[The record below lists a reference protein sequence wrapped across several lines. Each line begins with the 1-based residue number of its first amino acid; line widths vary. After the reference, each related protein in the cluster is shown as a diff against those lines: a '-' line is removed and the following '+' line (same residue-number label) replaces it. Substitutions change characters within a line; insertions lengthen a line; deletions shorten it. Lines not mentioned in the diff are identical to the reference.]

1 MSPRA
6 RALVPILGVVT
17 LFCLPLLP
25 EILGTRRLV
34 FRDAQVTHWPWRRV
48 AMGSLARGRVPFI
61 NPSASGGEPLL
72 PNPNAV
78 LLYPT
83 LLLEKVLPPASA
95 FNLHY
100 LLHVFWALFGAR
112 ALARRLGLSEGA
124 AFFSGVAFAFSGIL
138 MSFLSAFANSGPSAS
153 WLPWCAAASLDAVRA
168 DSFHRALRGCAATGC
183 AFGMQLLAGEP
194 AISVLTLL
202 FAAFLAL
209 GEILGSDHTARP
221 GAPALLSRILL
232 AGAISAALAAPLLLP
247 LSAIF
252 KLTYRGQ
259 HLYSER
265 AFGSAPFAAWRLL
278 ELVFPRFNG
287 DPGDLGARAHWQ
299 YALHAGDV
307 VYVWC
312 VTFGVIPLLLVLLA
326 ALRREFWKGRS
337 LWLAAGAAVS
347 LLFSFGNSL
356 PLFRLLFAFPALRRL
371 RYPIKFYLLTTMC
384 LALLSGFAAER
395 LLSPDAKSGRRER
408 WALLAA
414 ALFYAAAFLFAGPG
428 RFAERTIAPALAR
441 GGLAPG
447 KHLPAILAT
456 LRGDTIF
463 GLIAVA
469 VLALVLLGRRPLR
482 GRTRLLGLTAL
493 LLAFPWALPLFVSAR
508 ERDLERPPALLQ
520 ALDKAGLVY
529 VRTRSPEASA
539 VSGNA
544 SPDLPERFVS
554 MARAQIEE
562 LVPETGA
569 TFGVRYI
576 FDADPDGSYGY
587 YNRLAAEAASAS
599 TPEERSRILRVYG
612 ARWYLHDEREPAP
625 LFEPVTGV
633 AVAGRRLNL
642 SELPDALPELRW
654 AGREYRRR
662 SLSGALDLVR
672 SDKFRPDAEVVLP
685 GQANRDAS
693 AAVPGKLTVETVEAD
708 RASARVEAGGAGH
721 VVFSR
726 TFFPAWKAK
735 LDDRPAPVLVANAR
749 DLAVAV
755 PAGTHRVEFSYDRSP
770 FNGGVL
776 LQAAALLTILLVVAG
791 PRILSRGDHAPKIR
805 GIPLRS
811 GS

>member
-6 RALVPILGVVT
+6 RALVPILAVVA

-25 EILGTRRLV
+25 EILGARRLV

-48 AMGSLARGRVPFI
+48 AMASLAAGHVPFV

-83 LLLEKVLPPASA
+83 LLLEKILPAASA

-112 ALARRLGLSEGA
+112 ALARRLGLSERA
-124 AFFSGVAFAFSGIL
+124 AFFTGVAFAFSGIL

-153 WLPWCAAASLDAVRA
+153 WLPWCAAAALDAVRA
-168 DSFHRALRGCAATGC
+168 DSSSRALRGCAAAGC

-209 GEILGSDHTARP
+209 GEILGSARASRP

-232 AGAISAALAAPLLLP
+232 AGAIAAALAAPLLLP
-247 LSAIF
+247 LSTIF
-252 KLTYRGQ
+252 RLTYRGQ

-278 ELVFPRFNG
+278 EWVFPRFNG

-312 VTFGVIPLLLVLLA
+312 VTFGVIPLLLVLLS
-326 ALRREFWKGRS
+326 ALRRDFWRGRT

-356 PLFRLLFAFPALRRL
+356 PLFRLLFAMPALRRL
-371 RYPIKFYLLTTMC
+371 RYPIKFYLLTTIC

-395 LLSPDAKSGRRER
+395 LLSPDAKAGRRER
-408 WALLAA
+408 WFLLAA
-414 ALFYAAAFLFAGPG
+414 ALFFAAAFLLAGPG
-428 RFAERTIAPALAR
+428 GLADRMIAPVLFE
-441 GGLAPG
+441 GGLAPD

-456 LRGDTIF
+456 LRGDAIF
-463 GLIAVA
+463 GVIAVA

-482 GRTRLLGLTAL
+482 GRIRLLGLTAL

-508 ERDLERPPALLQ
+508 EKDLERAPALLQ
-520 ALDKAGLVY
+520 ALDKEGPVY
-529 VRTRSPEASA
+529 VSTRRPAAEAA
-539 VSGNA
+539 PA
-544 SPDLPERFVS
+544 RLALPERFVAL
-554 MARAQIEE
+554 ARAQIEE

-569 TFGVRYI
+569 VFGVRYL
-576 FDADPDGSYGY
+576 FDPDPDGSYGY
-587 YNRLAAEAASAS
+587 LNRLAAEAAAAS
-599 TPEERSRILRVYG
+599 TPEERSRLLRVYG
-612 ARWYLHDEREPAP
+612 ARWYLHDERDPAP
-625 LFEPVTGV
+625 LFEPVTGI

-654 AGREYRRR
+654 AGREYRRG
-662 SLSGALDLVR
+662 SLSGALELVR
-672 SDKFRPDAEVVLP
+672 SEGFRPDAEVVLP
-685 GQANRDAS
+685 GPANREATDA
-693 AAVPGKLTVETVEAD
+693 APGKVTIETIEAD
-708 RASARVEAGGAGH
+708 HASARVEAGGAGH

-726 TFFPAWKAK
+726 TYFSAWKAK
-735 LDDRPAPVLVANAR
+735 LDGQSVPILVANAR

-770 FNGGVL
+770 FGRGVF
-776 LQAAALLTILLVVAG
+776 LQAAAFLVILTLALFASKREG
-791 PRILSRGDHAPKIR
+791 LAPA
-805 GIPLRS
+805 
-811 GS
+811 